1 MLDLELLK
9 TLVCVVD
16 ERSFSR
22 AGDRVHRTQSTVSQ
36 QILKLEDKVGQALLL
51 RDRTG
56 KRVVPTEGGERLAL
70 YARKLLALAQEAE
83 DALARPGSLPPVRIG
98 VPEDFDA
105 VRMSTI
111 LSGYMASHA
120 DVRLETVSGMSTEL
134 RRRLNAGEIDI
145 ALVKREPGA
154 GECIAAWPERLVWVT
169 GVHGLRQ
176 QEGSVPLALFPEGC
190 IYRQRAIR
198 SMEIAGRPWRVAFG
212 SQSLTG
218 IQAAVACGLGVT
230 VLPTS
235 AVITGHVLLTT
246 RDGFPELPPSELA
259 LVAAK
264 QPLSPVQ
271 REIAQ
276 YLAAEIHAHTTSG
289 TSVKRR
295 TTRARSGPATT
306 PMEGGVPRRR

>member
-22 AGDRVHRTQSTVSQ
+22 AADRVHRTQSTVSQ
-36 QILKLEDKVGQALLL
+36 QILKLEDKMGQALLL

-56 KRVVPTEGGERLAL
+56 KRVVPTEGGERLAH
-70 YARKLLALAQEAE
+70 YARKLLAMAQEAE
-83 DALARPGSLPPVRIG
+83 DALARPASLPPVRIG

-120 DVRLETVSGMSTEL
+120 DVRLETVSGMSSDL
-134 RRRLNAGEIDI
+134 RRRLEASEIDI
-145 ALVKREPGA
+145 ALIKREPGT

-169 GVHGLRQ
+169 SAQGLRR
-176 QEGSVPLALFPEGC
+176 EESSVPLALFPDGC

-198 SMEIAGRPWRVAFG
+198 SLEIAGRSWRVAFG
-212 SQSLTG
+212 SHSLTG

-230 VLPTS
+230 VLPMS
-235 AVITGHVLLTT
+235 AVIEGHTLLGTH
-246 RDGFPELPPSELA
+246 DGFPELPPSELA
-259 LVAAK
+259 LVTST

-276 YLAAEIHAHTTSG
+276 YLATEVEVHTRLVASR
-289 TSVKRR
+289 KQRA
-295 TTRARSGPATT
+295 TRARNGSSRRATNSA
-306 PMEGGVPRRR
+306 RL

>member
-22 AGDRVHRTQSTVSQ
+22 AADRVHRTQSTVSQ
-36 QILKLEDKVGQALLL
+36 QILKLEDRMGQALLL

-56 KRVVPTEGGERLAL
+56 KRVVPTEGGERLAH
-70 YARKLLALAQEAE
+70 YARKLLAMAQEAE
-83 DALARPGSLPPVRIG
+83 DALARPASLPPVRIG

-120 DVRLETVSGMSTEL
+120 DVRLETVSGMSIDL
-134 RRRLNAGEIDI
+134 RRRLDAGEIDI

-169 GVHGLRQ
+169 GAQGLRR
-176 QEGSVPLALFPEGC
+176 EESSVPLALFPDGC

-198 SMEIAGRPWRVAFG
+198 SLEIAGRPWRVAFG

-235 AVITGHVLLTT
+235 AVMEGHALLGT
-246 RDGFPELPPSELA
+246 RDGFPELPPTELA
-259 LVAAK
+259 LVTST
-264 QPLSPVQ
+264 QPLSAVQ

-276 YLAAEIHAHTTSG
+276 YLATEVEVHASSTASR
-289 TSVKRR
+289 KQRA
-295 TTRARSGPATT
+295 TRARSGPSQRATSSA
-306 PMEGGVPRRR
+306 RA